1 MATDS
6 YQEVVIRR
14 NADTGVMVV
23 IGPFEGTRAAPAFVK
38 EKGLTNAI
46 IVTLHAPE
54 EYQASAQ

>member
-1 MATDS
+1 MDR

-14 NADTGVMVV
+14 DEENDVMVV

-38 EKGLTNAI
+38 EKGLTDAM